1 MARSARVN
9 AMAKPTTTLSNIL
22 VPFAEAASINPRDA
36 ANTLKKRIIVSLGF
50 IDARQLYDALFPGTH
65 MDWDAVLPY
74 AQKVTLTVEE
84 WCEVISLLH
93 FIREP
98 ERPKHVSEM
107 VTAALAGLKVANKQ
121 QKLTPIESMQLSF
134 ARAGMAPAWDV
145 LAKSLLLCN
154 ISDLDHAA
162 ALQRFLS
169 NVEGGSGGIKTN
181 HLSLISNIGS
191 HRHTPDEYT
200 SAFALLLSNDG
211 CHVSAHHV
219 INSLKLREEELE
231 RMRQNARAMMRSSQ
245 KPSLT
250 AIVTALAA
258 ANTAKNGG
266 NNTANH
272 GGNFAAFCSG
282 ARMQGNTSLR
292 VRRACYYI
300 KTLPPLP
307 LPASVAGLMGS
318 IVGEDQFV
326 MEALARIPQITTPD
340 AAVLRL
346 FLEDV
351 RLDAEQPA
359 CLCAFKDAVGIAGH
373 NWTTVL
379 RMYLAAYTGSL
390 RELWE
395 HAVTLSVGSITV
407 QHYYNQ
413 HNSNIVLIAP
423 ETEKNIR
430 AFVTENPFAYDEM
443 RASMFIG

>member
-1 MARSARVN
+1 MQ
-9 AMAKPTTTLSNIL
+9 KPTATLSNIL

-36 ANTLKKRIIVSLGF
+36 ANTLKKRVIVSLGF
-50 IDARQLYDALFPGTH
+50 IDARALYDTLFPGTH

-74 AQKVTLTVEE
+74 AQKVTLTVDE
-84 WCEVISLLH
+84 WCEVVSLLH
-93 FIREP
+93 FIQEP
-98 ERPKHVSEM
+98 ERPKHVAEM
-107 VTAALAGLKVANKQ
+107 VSAALAGIKVTNKQ

-154 ISDLDHAA
+154 IADLDHAA

-169 NVEGGSGGIKTN
+169 PCSAVNIT
-181 HLSLISNIGS
+181 SLIASIGS

-200 SAFALLLSNDG
+200 AAFALMLSNDG

-219 INSLKLREEELE
+219 INSLKLREEDLE
-231 RMRQNARAMMRSSQ
+231 RTRQNARAVMRSCQ

-250 AIVTALAA
+250 AVVSALAA
-258 ANTAKNGG
+258 ANKT
-266 NNTANH
+266 NNTYS
-272 GGNFAAFCSG
+272 GGFTAFCSG
-282 ARMQGNTSLR
+282 ARMQVNTSLR
-292 VRRACYYI
+292 VRRACYYL
-300 KTLPPLP
+300 KTLE
-307 LPASVAGLMGS
+307 ASAAAAPLMGS
-318 IVGEDQFV
+318 LVGGDQIVTDA
-326 MEALARIPQITTPD
+326 MSRIPPITTPD

-351 RLDAEQPA
+351 HLDAEPPL
-359 CLCAFKDAVGIAGH
+359 CLRMFKDAVGVAGH

-395 HAVTLSVGSITV
+395 HSVTLSVGSITV

-413 HNSNIVLIAP
+413 HHSNIVVMAP
-423 ETEKNIR
+423 ETEKNIK
-430 AFVTENPFAYDEM
+430 AFVADNPFAYDQL